1 MSVHSTKSKC
11 LIVSSGRLKN
21 GANPFT
27 VVTCNKNGP
36 YPFTSLTSFSYL
48 CVKESKFK
56 DALLWQVKRRV

>member
-11 LIVSSGRLKN
+11 LIISSERLKN

-27 VVTCNKNGP
+27 IVANDKNGP
-36 YPFTSLTSFSYL
+36 YPFTCLTSFSYL